1 MERRI
6 PSLSIAD
13 HSFSNL
19 RRRSGT
25 YSSGESEEQQEGLE
39 VTGQHTVLLVER
51 PLPSQPSCILSF
63 AAVVEERSTYRNRQW
78 NEEQEYLLS
87 QVPLS
92 PRPDPPR
99 RIESDS
105 SVKTTD
111 TRICHIP
118 RLPTPDFGHSLG
130 GPTEACTRSGPT
142 SSRSYLPRG
151 LSFVSFHLRPTV
163 LFSSTP
169 ASSRPQSVRTQS
181 NETNS
186 SESKCSTSGSDSVDS
201 GHDALIPA
209 IGTTTKFTHKWPR
222 PRSLRYLGGR
232 GDNVYKALNPYQC
245 RSVATALED
254 GQGLRIGAVQ
264 RWSLFKWSL
273 FFSVLTVFAYGATG
287 LVCAIM
293 TWFRSKWFKPLLEPP
308 I

>member
-6 PSLSIAD
+6 PSLSITD
-13 HSFSNL
+13 YTSSNL

-25 YSSGESEEQQEGLE
+25 YPSRESEEQQEELE
-39 VTGQHTVLLVER
+39 ATTQHTVLLVER
-51 PLPSQPSCILSF
+51 PLPSQPSCILPF
-63 AAVVEERSTYRNRQW
+63 AAVAEEHSMYRNKW

-87 QVPLS
+87 QVPLT

-105 SVKTTD
+105 SVQTTD
-111 TRICHIP
+111 TRISQIP
-118 RLPTPDFGHSLG
+118 RLPTPDFGHSLD
-130 GPTEACTRSGPT
+130 GPTEARARSGPT
-142 SSRSYLPRG
+142 ASRSYLPRG

-181 NETNS
+181 YESDS
-186 SESKCSTSGSDSVDS
+186 SEWSTGASDSVDS

-222 PRSLRYLGGR
+222 PQSLRYPESR
-232 GDNVYKALNPYQC
+232 RDNPYKPLGSYKGQ
-245 RSVATALED
+245 SVAMVLED
-254 GQGLRIGAVQ
+254 GQGYEMNAVQ

-273 FFSVLTVFAYGATG
+273 FFSVLTVFAYGAAG
-287 LVCAIM
+287 LVCAVM
-293 TWFRSKWFKPLLEPP
+293 TWFRSKWFKSLLKPP